1 MLYSGP
7 VQVSFILRF
16 LLDCCAL
23 KRFLRRIV
31 ALVRGE
37 ERTAH
42 YYPSGVHPN
51 LKRASAYSALL
62 LFFTRRLADVVAFDF
77 LTASNLIAQNF
88 NLLFSSGS
96 HKARQ
101 APPDR

>member
-7 VQVSFILRF
+7 TKVSFILRF
-16 LLDCCAL
+16 SLDCCAL

-51 LKRASAYSALL
+51 LKRASAY
-62 LFFTRRLADVVAFDF
+62 
-77 LTASNLIAQNF
+77 TARIYY
-88 NLLFSSGS
+88 FS
-96 HKARQ
+96 RE
-101 APPDR
+101 D